1 MGNVRVLL
9 IDDERMALR
18 YLEKLLQNIEGLQ
31 LVGKFQDP
39 REALEVIQK
48 KRPDLVFLDVEMP
61 EMNGI
66 ETAEQILL
74 RSPETDIVFVTAF
87 GDYAVKAFELNALDY
102 LLKPVQKERLQK
114 TLMRIQKEK
123 ESRDDNSPATGST
136 QCIRCF
142 QSLQVE
148 LSESRGPE
156 TIRWRTNKAQE
167 LFSYFLHRRG
177 QPVRKDLL
185 LDLFWEEV
193 DWKKGY
199 AQLYTTVYQIR
210 KTLDQLRIGV
220 KIINCDDGYLL
231 EMNNVSLDVDEWEN
245 GLRSLP
251 PLTEESVGDYTRL
264 LELYRGDYFAEYDY
278 LWAESERQRLRMDWY
293 NLASQVGN
301 FLVANGEYSKAI
313 VLYLR
318 IQRFYPHVEELYFS
332 LMKLYDVLGDREAVA
347 GQDNS
352 MREMLREEF
361 EAEAPPHIK
370 EWYQQWKN
378 RK

>member
-1 MGNVRVLL
+1 MLV
-9 IDDERMALR
+9 DDERMALR
-18 YLEKLLQNIEGLQ
+18 YLENMLQNIEGLQ
-31 LVGKFQDP
+31 LVGKFQNP
-39 REALEVIQK
+39 REALEVIQEA
-48 KRPDLVFLDVEMP
+48 RPDLVFLDVEMP

-66 ETAEQILL
+66 ETAEQILRL
-74 RSPETDIVFVTAF
+74 LPEIDIVFVTAF

-123 ESRDDNSPATGST
+123 EVKDDRGPASSM
-136 QCIRCF
+136 QYIRCF
-142 QSLQVE
+142 QTLQVE
-148 LSESRGPE
+148 LSENRGLQ
-156 TIRWRTNKAQE
+156 TIRWRTTKAQE
-167 LFSYFLHRRG
+167 LFAYFLHRRG

-210 KTLDQLRIGV
+210 KTLDQLRIGI

-245 GLRSLP
+245 GLRHLP
-251 PLTEESVGDYTRL
+251 PLTDKSVGEYMRL

-293 NLASQVGN
+293 NLATQVGS
-301 FLVANGEYSKAI
+301 FLVMNGEYSKAI

-318 IQRFYPHVEELYFS
+318 IQQFYPHVEELYFS
-332 LMKLYDVLGDREAVA
+332 LMKLYDMLGDREAVA
-347 GQDNS
+347 GQYNS
-352 MREMLREEF
+352 LTEMLRDEF
-361 EAEAPPHIK
+361 EAAAPPHIK
-370 EWYQQWKN
+370 EWYRQWKS